1 MKVLSEGE
9 KRDEKRVDESKGKQS
24 AASQDPYATPEYTD
38 GLPLPAE
45 IFTIIAEFLIGEN
58 NFGSLANLN
67 ATTHLIREATNA
79 VLWTTVLLDTITPRW
94 NAILDKARSEGGDM
108 MYDEAFHNMA
118 EIEEHATRW
127 KAESESLPN
136 NCRYVK

>member
-1 MKVLSEGE
+1 MRHRSIRSVWTTVIRRECMLNLLVVL
-9 KRDEKRVDESKGKQS
+9 K
-24 AASQDPYATPEYTD
+24 D

-108 MYDEAFHNMA
+108 MYDEAFHKMA